1 MNIEQIAM
9 QVMENVINDLMYA
22 FEMDRQLAERMAGT
36 VMRNP
41 KMAVELET
49 LVKQKK
55 MLGS

>member
-1 MNIEQIAM
+1 MNIEQIAT